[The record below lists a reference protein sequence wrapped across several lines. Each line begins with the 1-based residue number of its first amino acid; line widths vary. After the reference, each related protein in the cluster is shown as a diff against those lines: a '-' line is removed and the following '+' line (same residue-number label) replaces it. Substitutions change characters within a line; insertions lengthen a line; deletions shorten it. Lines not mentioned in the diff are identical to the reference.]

1 MINLRLFHS
10 VCALSLTLAV
20 AVGASAQSLPQV
32 NLNADNLGP
41 RPIEQ
46 LTGTNIIRDYAIA
59 WRTLAQALEQ
69 NRKDLLNEEFTG
81 FAHDRL
87 SQRIADQQGN
97 GLRTQIVDRGH
108 RVKAVFYS
116 PDGGALQLVDDAQI
130 QVQVFDGA
138 QLIDSEDAARR
149 YIVLMTPGADR
160 WYVRY
165 LESAPATTP

>member
-1 MINLRLFHS
+1 MRRRLFHLL
-10 VCALSLTLAV
+10 CAILCTLAI
-20 AVGASAQSLPQV
+20 GASAQSLPQV
-32 NLNADNLGP
+32 SLNADNLGP

-46 LTGTNIIRDYAIA
+46 LTGTNITREYAIA
-59 WRTLAQALEQ
+59 WQALAQALEQ
-69 NRKDLLNEEFTG
+69 NRTDLLKDQFTG

-87 SQRIADQQGN
+87 SQRIADQRGN
-97 GLRTQIVDRGH
+97 GLRTQIVDHGH

-116 PDGGALQLVDDAQI
+116 LDGGAIQLVDDAQI

-138 QLIDSEDAARR
+138 RLIDSEDASHR

-165 LESAPATTP
+165 LESAPVTTP